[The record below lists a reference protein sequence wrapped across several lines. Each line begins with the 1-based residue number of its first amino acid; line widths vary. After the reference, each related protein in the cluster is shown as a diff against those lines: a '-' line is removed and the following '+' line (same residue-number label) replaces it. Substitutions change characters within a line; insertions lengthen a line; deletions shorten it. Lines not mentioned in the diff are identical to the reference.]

1 MIKSFRHRGLKR
13 LYERGD
19 RSKINAQQVDK
30 VESILANLDAAT
42 EPSDMDLPG
51 YKLHAL
57 KGDMKGMYSVWV
69 TGNWRIVYRFIDEPE
84 DVDFTDYH

>member
-42 EPSDMDLPG
+42 EPSNMDLPG

>member
-1 MIKSFRHRGLKR
+1 MHETKAKPCDRHLAIKSQASDYLLHVLRT
-13 LYERGD
+13 
-19 RSKINAQQVDK
+19 
-30 VESILANLDAAT
+30 DARY
-42 EPSDMDLPG
+42 S

-69 TGNWRIVYRFIDEPE
+69 TGNWRIVYRFVDEPE